1 MDRLYRLYTRWDRPK
16 GRIGD
21 IVVVAFL
28 IVQGLD
34 GAFTYLGLRMWGP
47 GIEANPLVSSVIS
60 YAGVGPGIAGAKLV
74 AVALGIMLHLRRV
87 HDVVAMLTLVYLTM
101 AIIPWTAMFMMAR

>member
-47 GIEANPLVSSVIS
+47 GIVGFDRVGHRQPACDRIEACYRHEQRGQDDLEV
-60 YAGVGPGIAGAKLV
+60 
-74 AVALGIMLHLRRV
+74 LHN
-87 HDVVAMLTLVYLTM
+87 
-101 AIIPWTAMFMMAR
+101 